1 MINEEY
7 NNLPRDVIKSL
18 AKMEKIIKIIETNLF
33 LPKDDILREIN
44 IEIGST
50 QKAMDIFSQYYP
62 DKGVNLSIYI
72 IQRKKTTAQKAIK
85 NLTNPTLINRKIYEI
100 TQMYKYKFNQ
110 YLKNNP
116 LII

>member
-50 QKAMDIFSQYYP
+50 QKPNGPIIFISSP
-62 DKGVNLSIYI
+62 
-72 IQRKKTTAQKAIK
+72 AQ
-85 NLTNPTLINRKIYEI
+85 
-100 TQMYKYKFNQ
+100 
-110 YLKNNP
+110 
-116 LII
+116 

>member
-50 QKAMDIFSQYYP
+50 QKAMDIFSQYYLHNP
-62 DKGVNLSIYI
+62 
-72 IQRKKTTAQKAIK
+72 KKENYSAKSNK
-85 NLTNPTLINRKIYEI
+85 KPYKSNTNR
-100 TQMYKYKFNQ
+100 
-110 YLKNNP
+110 
-116 LII
+116 

>member
-1 MINEEY
+1 MKNI

-44 IEIGST
+44 IEIKP
-50 QKAMDIFSQYYP
+50 KAMDIFSQYYP

-72 IQRKKTTAQKAIK
+72 IQRKKSEAQK
-85 NLTNPTLINRKIYEI
+85 
-100 TQMYKYKFNQ
+100 Q
-110 YLKNNP
+110 
-116 LII
+116 

>member
-72 IQRKKTTAQKAIK
+72 IQRKKTDSAKSNK
-85 NLTNPTLINRKIYEI
+85 KPYKPNTNR
-100 TQMYKYKFNQ
+100 
-110 YLKNNP
+110 
-116 LII
+116 